1 MSKGNVRAEV
11 NLGDHIKAEI
21 KTDQSKTSQFK
32 AEPMQTK
39 DEQLNKERF
48 NTEHLNSER
57 LNNED
62 QKQAFANELPIE
74 DPADS
79 FSNNTV
85 SISPEAVAAAGESE
99 VQKLRSE
106 RDDLFDRLARLQA
119 EFDNYRKRAAKE
131 RDEFRDF
138 AVSDAIRVLLPVMD
152 SFNLALKNASAKPED
167 LRKGVDLIYK
177 QLQDVLQKLNVERIP
192 AQGEP
197 FDPRVHEAI
206 EMVETDAAPDHHVLE
221 ELQPGYRI
229 KGRLLRPAMVRV
241 AKKVG

>member
-1 MSKGNVRAEV
+1 VKIPIRRPGTHKTNAQAEASPGGP
-11 NLGDHIKAEI
+11 L
-21 KTDQSKTSQFK
+21 K
-32 AEPMQTK
+32 AEPFKEQMQTK
-39 DEQLNKERF
+39 DEQLKDETL
-48 NTEHLNSER
+48 NT
-57 LNNED
+57 ED
-62 QKQAFANELPIE
+62 QKQSFTNELPIE
-74 DPADS
+74 DPTDG
-79 FSNNTV
+79 FGGNTV
-85 SISPEAVAAAGESE
+85 SISPQAVAAAGESE

-152 SFNLALKNASAKPED
+152 SFNLALKNASARPED